1 MESTGDAGHTATN
14 AICMFKKVGTLRIR
28 MFLLKELIDSE
39 GSTCITALTTLN
51 DRIDFIVC
59 DEAANGRNFNHL

>member
-14 AICMFKKVGTLRIR
+14 AIYVFQEVCALCISM
-28 MFLLKELIDSE
+28 LLLIELIDSE
-39 GSTCITALTTLN
+39 GSAAITALTTLN